1 MRETTA
7 SVHLDLG
14 CSREEG
20 KTDWGK
26 PGPVDVEFWAHPCC
40 SAHIHA
46 CQEHTVAGA
55 LWRLLE
61 RETSFETEKAGLES
75 PVKQMGALE

>member
-14 CSREEG
+14 CSCEEG

-26 PGPVDVEFWAHPCC
+26 PGPVDAESWSWAHPCC

-46 CQEHTVAGA
+46 CQEHTVAGV

-61 RETSFETEKAGLES
+61 GEHQLRDYLES